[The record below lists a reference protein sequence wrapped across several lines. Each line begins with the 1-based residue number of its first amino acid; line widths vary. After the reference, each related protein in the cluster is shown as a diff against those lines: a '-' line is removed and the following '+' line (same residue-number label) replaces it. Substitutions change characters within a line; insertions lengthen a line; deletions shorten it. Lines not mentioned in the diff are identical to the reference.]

1 MRINH
6 NHDFMFAWRMNQQNN
21 KLLSK
26 SLQKLSSGLRI
37 NSAADDAAGLAISEK
52 MRARIR
58 GLQQSSRNIQ
68 DIISLV
74 QTAEGGMQ
82 EIHSLLQRG
91 RELSVQAANGTYTDA
106 DKKMIQEEIEQIKK
120 EVDRIANNT
129 EFNGIN
135 LLNRG
140 RTSSDKDLKAEDG
153 ISHLLQSALENRN
166 INLER
171 KSELRTQLGAGQGE
185 SMTIPLPTVDSKTL
199 SISDINVL
207 IDAKDGIEKFE
218 QAIQQLS
225 SNRSELGAIQNRLE
239 HAFSLNENYKQNL
252 IESESRIRD
261 TDMAKEIMNYTKYQI
276 LAQVS
281 LAMMAQANKKPNIVL
296 QLLS

>member
-91 RELSVQAANGTYTDA
+91 RELSVQAVNGTYTDA